1 MQTIILNQFYPE
13 ESMRNKLYALTALLL
28 MIMTVSVAAQE
39 SAEGQPPMGPP
50 PEMQQLEPLVGVW
63 DVQMKMGMSP
73 DTTTWESS
81 TGTCTYS
88 YILDGAALEM
98 DYQGTAMGMP
108 FSGLGLQT
116 FDRETGKWQVTWTD
130 NMGARTSI
138 YTGTMANGKTVV
150 TGEDLYN
157 GETYLTRITTFNQT
171 KDSFDWK
178 MDFSM
183 DGGKTFQPSAF
194 ATYTRH
200 GK

>member
-1 MQTIILNQFYPE
+1 
-13 ESMRNKLYALTALLL
+13 MRNKFYVLIGLLIIL
-28 MIMTVSVAAQE
+28 MAAPISAQE

-50 PEMQQLEPLVGVW
+50 PEMKQLESLVGVW
-63 DVQMKMGMSP
+63 DVQMKTGMNP
-73 DTTTWESS
+73 DTTTWES
-81 TGTCTYS
+81 TTATCTYS

-108 FSGLGLQT
+108 YVALGLQT
-116 FDRETGKWQVTWTD
+116 FDRETGKWQITWTD

-138 YTGTMANGKTVV
+138 YTGTMDDGKTIV

-157 GETYLTRITTFNQT
+157 GVTYISRITTFNHT
-171 KDSFDWK
+171 KNSFNSN
-178 MDFSM
+178 MEFSM

>member
-1 MQTIILNQFYPE
+1 
-13 ESMRNKLYALTALLL
+13 MRHKLYALIGLLIIV
-28 MIMTVSVAAQE
+28 MAASVAAQE
-39 SAEGQPPMGPP
+39 SAEQPPMGPP

-63 DVQMKMGMSP
+63 DVQMKMGMNP

-81 TGTCTYS
+81 TGACTYA

-108 FSGLGLQT
+108 YSGLGLQT

-138 YTGTMANGKTVV
+138 YTGTMENGKTVV

-157 GETYLTRITTFNQT
+157 GETYITRISTFNHT
-171 KDSFDWK
+171 KNSFTWT

-183 DGGKTFQPSAF
+183 DGGKTFQPSAV